1 MPQARREPGE
11 TAFRRARAA
20 AGAVFRPGEGRSVDA
35 AYPQC
40 CTRQPTNVL
49 EIRTTTILASE
60 RGAPQPAPAEPASLA
75 RRAHQCR
82 AGLLG
87 RCLGDLPAD
96 LAAGVLCRVNVHVLL
111 SG

>member
-49 EIRTTTILASE
+49 EIRTTTFRLGTGWAATSRPPSRHPWLGGPTNAALAYLV
-60 RGAPQPAPAEPASLA
+60 GALVICPRISPPGFFA
-75 RRAHQCR
+75 
-82 AGLLG
+82 
-87 RCLGDLPAD
+87 
-96 LAAGVLCRVNVHVLL
+96 V
-111 SG
+111 

>member
-49 EIRTTTILASE
+49 EIRTTIFASE
-60 RGAPQPAPAEPASLA
+60 RGGPRPAPAEPASWLGGPTDDALA
-75 RRAHQCR
+75 YLVGALVICPRISPPGFFA
-82 AGLLG
+82 
-87 RCLGDLPAD
+87 
-96 LAAGVLCRVNVHVLL
+96 V
-111 SG
+111 